1 MKITIV
7 HQFVPADAA
16 ADERDVLDQANA
28 IREALIA
35 NGHSVSVLP
44 CTTDLGNLQRKLEV
58 MKPDCVFNLVETLD
72 NSGRLIH
79 LAPALWET
87 KGMPFTGSSA
97 DALYLTTHK
106 LLSKERMFAAGLPV
120 PAWIERSGATSCRP
134 IGPAVLGDRQRTAGA
149 TSRPSGVL
157 PGQLHGIDDCTCA
170 DWIVKSVWEHASVG
184 LNDTSIVRNAPA
196 RMIAERIAK
205 GFFAEQF
212 IDGRE
217 FNLALLSGPHGP
229 EVLPPAEIVFVD
241 YPAGKPKIVSY
252 QAKWDEA
259 SFEYA
264 HTVRRF
270 AEASAD
276 GDLLSEL
283 KRLALRCWDVFG
295 LGGYARVDFRVD
307 ANGKPWILE
316 VNSNPCISPDSGF
329 AAALAKAGIPYAD
342 AIERIVQDAM
352 NKGDDFGTA
361 GYDRRYEPVENKSSE
376 RHANRPSGTSG
387 RTAPV
392 IAWRYEVTPADVE
405 AIREVTASTDY
416 FHDHEIPVAVEL
428 AEERL
433 AKGAASGYEF
443 VLAECDGRLIGY
455 TSFGPIPCTQS
466 SFDWYWLAV
475 RPELQGFGFGK
486 QLLQQVEDRSRAMG
500 GKRLYCET
508 SGRPQYASTRA
519 FYERMGFTLCEV
531 LDDYYESGH
540 GRATYTKPL

>member
-1 MKITIV
+1 MKITLV
-7 HQFVPADAA
+7 HQYVPADAP

-28 IREALIA
+28 IKAALTA
-35 NGHSVSVLP
+35 NGHAVSVLP
-44 CTTDLGNLQRKLEV
+44 CTTDLGNLQRKLDV

-72 NSGRLIH
+72 GSGRLIH

-87 KGMPFTGSSA
+87 KGLPFTGSSA

-106 LLSKERMFAAGLPV
+106 LFSKERMLAAGLPV
-120 PAWIERSGATSCRP
+120 PAWIQSDRVHGADGGT
-134 IGPAVLGDRQRTAGA
+134 
-149 TSRPSGVL
+149 PS
-157 PGQLHGIDDCTCA
+157 

-184 LNDTSIVRNAPA
+184 LADGSIVRTAYA
-196 RMIAERIAK
+196 SEVAK
-205 GFFAEQF
+205 HVAGGFFAERF

-217 FNLALLSGPHGP
+217 FNLAVLAGPGGP

-241 YPAGKPKIVSY
+241 YPDGKPKIVSY

-259 SFEYA
+259 SFEYT

-270 AEASAD
+270 ADPSAD
-276 GDLLSEL
+276 GPLLTEL
-283 KRLALRCWDVFG
+283 KRLALSCWDVFG

-307 ANGKPWILE
+307 TNGKPWILE
-316 VNSNPCISPDSGF
+316 VNSNPCLSPDSGF
-329 AAALAKAGIPYAD
+329 AAALEKAGIAYTD
-342 AIERIVQDAM
+342 AMERIVSDA
-352 NKGDDFGTA
+352 FGSRERSPSTLT
-361 GYDRRYEPVENKSSE
+361 EPGHGGRVSS
-376 RHANRPSGTSG
+376 RAAPSQMP
-387 RTAPV
+387 PV
-392 IAWRYEVTPADVE
+392 VTWRYEVTPADVE

-428 AEERL
+428 VEERL
-433 AKGAASGYEF
+433 AKGASSGYEF
-443 VLAECDGRLIGY
+443 VLAECEGRLIGY

-486 QLLQQVEDRSRAMG
+486 QLLQQVEDRARAMG

-519 FYERMGFTLCEV
+519 FYERMGFTLCEI
-531 LDDYYESGH
+531 LDDYYEPGD